1 MSIIL
6 TEFFIIYLDFII
18 IYENTVTT
26 VLSQVVYLPSTIFLK
41 RILQKKSLTQ
51 DELIAL
57 LKNRNEGGF
66 NYLYDNYSAAL
77 YGVILRIVIF
87 KDDADEVLQ
96 DVFVKIWNS
105 SAQYDSS
112 KGTLYTWMLNIARN
126 SAIDKLKSKTF
137 QNNLKNQS
145 IPDFV
150 NNHRSLSVDQPDHFH
165 EIQNVVNRLKDDFK
179 DIINKSYFE
188 GFTQQEISDKMNI
201 PLGTVKTRTRA
212 AFAELRELLKEFKL

>member
-1 MSIIL
+1 MWHYLLITIVYLKSIPFLKIIL
-6 TEFFIIYLDFII
+6 H
-18 IYENTVTT
+18 
-26 VLSQVVYLPSTIFLK
+26 
-41 RILQKKSLTQ
+41 KKILTQ
-51 DELIAL
+51 DELVVL

-87 KDDADEVLQ
+87 DDDADEVLQ

-105 SAQYDSS
+105 SAQYDAA

-126 SAIDKLKSKTF
+126 SAIDKLKSKNF

-150 NNHRSLSVDQPDHFH
+150 NNNVNLSVDQPDHFN
-165 EIQNVVNRLKDDFK
+165 EIQNVVNKMKDEYK

-212 AFAELRELLKEFKL
+212 AFVELRELLKEFKLK

>member
-1 MSIIL
+1 MLIYDYL
-6 TEFFIIYLDFII
+6 RQFFNWSFNNSCIFGFGFL
-18 IYENTVTT
+18 
-26 VLSQVVYLPSTIFLK
+26 FLK
-41 RILQKKSLTQ
+41 SILPKKTLTQ
-51 DELIAL
+51 DELVAL
-57 LKNRNEGGF
+57 LKSKNESGF
-66 NYLYDNYSAAL
+66 NYLYDNYSSAL

-105 SAQYDSS
+105 SAQYDAS
-112 KGTLYTWMLNIARN
+112 KGTLYTWMLNISRN
-126 SAIDKLKSKTF
+126 TAIDKLKSKNF

-150 NNHRSLSVDQPDHFH
+150 HNSESLSVAQVDHFN
-165 EIQNVVNRLKDDFK
+165 EVQNVVNRLKDDFK

-188 GFTQQEISDKMNI
+188 GYTQQEISEKMNI

-212 AFAELRELLKEFKL
+212 AFAELRQLLKEFKL

>member
-1 MSIIL
+1 MYKK
-6 TEFFIIYLDFII
+6 T
-18 IYENTVTT
+18 
-26 VLSQVVYLPSTIFLK
+26 LP
-41 RILQKKSLTQ
+41 QE
-51 DELIAL
+51 ELIAL
-57 LKNRNEGGF
+57 LKDRNVNGF

-77 YGVILRIVIF
+77 YGVTLRIVIF

-105 SAQYDSS
+105 SAQYDAT

-126 SAIDKLKSKTF
+126 TAIDKLKSKNF

-150 NNHRSLSVDQPDHFH
+150 SNNSSLAVNQTDHFN
-165 EIQNVVNRLKDDFK
+165 EIQNVVNKMKDDYK

-188 GFTQQEISDKMNI
+188 GYTQQEISDNMNI

-212 AFAELRELLKEFKL
+212 AFVELRELLKEFKL

>member
-1 MSIIL
+1 M
-6 TEFFIIYLDFII
+6 
-18 IYENTVTT
+18 
-26 VLSQVVYLPSTIFLK
+26 
-41 RILQKKSLTQ
+41 RKKILTQ
-51 DELIAL
+51 DDLIAL
-57 LKNRNEGGF
+57 LKGRNESGF

-105 SAQYDSS
+105 TTQYDAS

-126 SAIDKLKSKTF
+126 TAIDKLKSKTF

-150 NNHRSLSVDQPDHFH
+150 NNNMSLSVNQPDHFH
-165 EIQNVVNRLKDDFK
+165 EIQNIVNKMKDDYK
-179 DIINKSYFE
+179 SIINKSYFE
-188 GFTQQEISDKMNI
+188 GFTQQEISDNMNI

-212 AFAELRELLKEFKL
+212 AFAELRHLLKEFKL

>member
-1 MSIIL
+1 M
-6 TEFFIIYLDFII
+6 
-18 IYENTVTT
+18 
-26 VLSQVVYLPSTIFLK
+26 
-41 RILQKKSLTQ
+41 RKKILTQ

-57 LKNRNEGGF
+57 LKGRNESGF

-105 SAQYDSS
+105 TAQYDAS

-126 SAIDKLKSKTF
+126 TAIDKLKSKNF

-150 NNHRSLSVDQPDHFH
+150 SNNSSLAVNQTDHFN
-165 EIQNVVNRLKDDFK
+165 EIQNVVNK
-179 DIINKSYFE
+179 
-188 GFTQQEISDKMNI
+188 IS
-201 PLGTVKTRTRA
+201 LEA
-212 AFAELRELLKEFKL
+212 Y

>member
-1 MSIIL
+1 MNDIFIFDLNSLSKKIL
-6 TEFFIIYLDFII
+6 Y
-18 IYENTVTT
+18 
-26 VLSQVVYLPSTIFLK
+26 
-41 RILQKKSLTQ
+41 KKTLTQ
-51 DELIAL
+51 EELIAL
-57 LKNRNEGGF
+57 LKERNVHSF

-77 YGVILRIVIF
+77 YGVIVRIVIF

-105 SAQYDSS
+105 SAQYDAA

-126 SAIDKLKSKTF
+126 SAIDKLKSKNF

-150 NNHRSLSVDQPDHFH
+150 NNNSSLAVNQTDHFN
-165 EIQNVVNRLKDDFK
+165 EIQNVVNKMKTDYK

-188 GFTQQEISDKMNI
+188 GFTQQEISVNLNI

-212 AFAELRELLKEFKL
+212 AFVELRQLLKEFKL

>member
-1 MSIIL
+1 MNSILLL
-6 TEFFIIYLDFII
+6 TI
-18 IYENTVTT
+18 T
-26 VLSQVVYLPSTIFLK
+26 
-41 RILQKKSLTQ
+41 LQKKSLTQ
-51 DELIAL
+51 DQLIVL
-57 LKNRNEGGF
+57 LKDRNESGF

-77 YGVILRIVIF
+77 YGIILRIVIF

-105 SAQYDSS
+105 SSQYDSG

-126 SAIDKLKSKTF
+126 TAIDKLKSKTF

-150 NNHRSLSVDQPDHFH
+150 NNNASLSVNQPDHFN
-165 EIQNVVNRLKDDFK
+165 EVQNVVNKMKDDFK

-188 GFTQQEISDKMNI
+188 GYTQQEISDKMNI

-212 AFAELRELLKEFKL
+212 AIAEHRQLLKEFKI

>member
-1 MSIIL
+1 M
-6 TEFFIIYLDFII
+6 
-18 IYENTVTT
+18 
-26 VLSQVVYLPSTIFLK
+26 
-41 RILQKKSLTQ
+41 QKKLLTQ
-51 DELIAL
+51 DQLIVL
-57 LKNRNEGGF
+57 LKNRDESSF

-105 SAQYDSS
+105 TAQYDTSR
-112 KGTLYTWMLNIARN
+112 GTLYTWMLNIARN

-150 NNHRSLSVDQPDHFH
+150 NNNVSLSVHQPDHFH
-165 EIQNVVNRLKDDFK
+165 EIQNIVNKMKDDFK

-212 AFAELRELLKEFKL
+212 AFVELRQLLKEFKL

>member
-1 MSIIL
+1 M
-6 TEFFIIYLDFII
+6 
-18 IYENTVTT
+18 
-26 VLSQVVYLPSTIFLK
+26 
-41 RILQKKSLTQ
+41 QKKSLTQ

>member
-1 MSIIL
+1 MAPIPFSKSIL
-6 TEFFIIYLDFII
+6 Y
-18 IYENTVTT
+18 
-26 VLSQVVYLPSTIFLK
+26 
-41 RILQKKSLTQ
+41 KKKLTQ
-51 DELIAL
+51 EELIDL
-57 LKNRNEGGF
+57 LKDRNVNGF
-66 NYLYDNYSAAL
+66 NYLYDNYSGAL
-77 YGVILRIVIF
+77 YGVILRVVVF

-105 SAQYDSS
+105 SAQYDAS

-126 SAIDKLKSKTF
+126 TAIDKLKSKNF

-150 NNHRSLSVDQPDHFH
+150 SNDSALAVNQTDHFN
-165 EIQNVVNRLKDDFK
+165 EIQNVVNKMKDHYK

-188 GFTQQEISDKMNI
+188 GYTQQEISDNMNI

-212 AFAELRELLKEFKL
+212 AFVELRELLKEFKL

>member
-1 MSIIL
+1 M
-6 TEFFIIYLDFII
+6 IYLDLII
-18 IYENTVTT
+18 IYDNRVTT
-26 VLSQVVYLPSTIFLK
+26 VLLVVVYLPSTIFSK
-41 RILQKKSLTQ
+41 RILQKKSLSQ

-87 KDDADEVLQ
+87 KDDTVEVLQ

-105 SAQYDSS
+105 IAQYDSS

-126 SAIDKLKSKTF
+126 TAIDKLKSKTF

-145 IPDFV
+145 MPDFV
-150 NNHRSLSVDQPDHFH
+150 NNNRSLSVDQPDHFH
-165 EIQNVVNRLKDDFK
+165 EIQNVVNKMKDDFK

-212 AFAELRELLKEFKL
+212 AFVELRQLLKEFKL

>member
-1 MSIIL
+1 M
-6 TEFFIIYLDFII
+6 
-18 IYENTVTT
+18 
-26 VLSQVVYLPSTIFLK
+26 
-41 RILQKKSLTQ
+41 QKKLLTQ
-51 DELIAL
+51 DELLVL
-57 LKNRNEGGF
+57 LKDKDEKGF

-105 SAQYDSS
+105 FSQYDPE

-150 NNHRSLSVDQPDHFH
+150 NNNESLSVNQTDHFN
-165 EIQNVVNRLKDDFK
+165 EIQNVVNRMKDDFK

-188 GFTQQEISDKMNI
+188 GFTQQEISEKMNI

-212 AFAELRELLKEFKL
+212 AFVELRELLKEFKL

>member
-1 MSIIL
+1 M
-6 TEFFIIYLDFII
+6 
-18 IYENTVTT
+18 
-26 VLSQVVYLPSTIFLK
+26 P
-41 RILQKKSLTQ
+41 KKLLTQ
-51 DELIAL
+51 DELVAL
-57 LKNRNEGGF
+57 LKNKDESGF

-77 YGVILRIVIF
+77 YGVVLRIVIF
-87 KDDADEVLQ
+87 TDDADEVLQ

-105 SAQYDSS
+105 SAQYDSA

-126 SAIDKLKSKTF
+126 TAIDKLKSKNF

-150 NNHRSLSVDQPDHFH
+150 NNNKSLSIEQPDHFN
-165 EIQNVVNRLKDDFK
+165 EIQHVVNKMKDDFK

-188 GFTQQEISDKMNI
+188 GYTQQEISDKMNI

-212 AFAELRELLKEFKL
+212 AFVELRQLLKEFKL